1 MKNQKEVQSFEVA
14 EIQRRIISVRSV
26 QVMLDRDLAELYG
39 VELKALNQAVKRNAE
54 RFPERFMHQLTKE
67 EFADLK
73 SQIVTSSPNSSLSHL
88 KSQFVTSSWGG
99 VRKLPK
105 VFTEQGVSMLSA
117 VLHSPTAIDV
127 SVRIMD
133 AFVAMRR
140 YLMANG
146 LVLQQLDQLRRQQIL
161 DQNRNEERFNTVF
174 TALADG
180 QLLPNG
186 ILPAGSEFDAL
197 RKVERL
203 VESAKSEIVI
213 IDPYSDVST
222 LDVLARKRTG
232 VTVRLVC
239 KDRGKPTATEIAKFN
254 RQHKGLTVSYSDDFH
269 DRFVL
274 IDSAELYNF
283 GSSVNCLGRR
293 LTTYTTRDA
302 KEIAKVVGAL
312 PK

>member
-1 MKNQKEVQSFEVA
+1 
-14 EIQRRIISVRSV
+14 
-26 QVMLDRDLAELYG
+26 
-39 VELKALNQAVKRNAE
+39 
-54 RFPERFMHQLTKE
+54 MHQLTKE
-67 EFADLK
+67 EFAD
-73 SQIVTSSPNSSLSHL
+73 L

-213 IDPYSDVST
+213 ID
-222 LDVLARKRTG
+222 
-232 VTVRLVC
+232 
-239 KDRGKPTATEIAKFN
+239 
-254 RQHKGLTVSYSDDFH
+254 
-269 DRFVL
+269 
-274 IDSAELYNF
+274 SAELYNF

>member
-1 MKNQKEVQSFEVA
+1 MKNRQEVQLVEIS

-67 EFADLK
+67 EFEDLK
-73 SQIVTSSPNSSLSHL
+73 SQIVTSSPDSNLSHL

-117 VLHSPTAIDV
+117 VLHSPTAIEV
-127 SVRIMD
+127 SIRIMD

-140 YLMANG
+140 YLVANG
-146 LVLQQLDQLRRQQIL
+146 QILQQIDQLRRQQIL
-161 DQNRNEERFNTVF
+161 DQNRNEERFDTVF

-180 QLLPNG
+180 RLLPSG
-186 ILPAGSEFDAL
+186 IIPANTEFDSI
-197 RKVERL
+197 RQVSRL
-203 VESAKSEIVI
+203 VENAKSEIVV
-213 IDPYSDVST
+213 IDPYADAT
-222 LDVLARKRTG
+222 ILDVLSAKKTG
-232 VTVRLVC
+232 VAVRLIC
-239 KDRGKPTATEIAKFN
+239 KNRGKPTASEIAKFN
-254 RQHKGLTVSYSDDFH
+254 RQYKGLTVSYSDDFH
-269 DRFVL
+269 DRFIL
-274 IDSAELYNF
+274 IDNAELHNL

-302 KEIAKVVGAL
+302 KEIRKILAQL
-312 PK
+312 P